1 MGAEFYFSET
11 DYFFSRRNSEPRKYL
26 PCKFKFKA
34 EASQGNSPLSSLS
47 SIGPPSKLEGSSRV
61 KNRPRRMAA
70 ETVGSYAVPG
80 SDDEAIL
87 DDDPGFGRIIG
98 QSKRKKSESSLQRWI
113 KHLSVLLKEEQQKV

>member
-11 DYFFSRRNSEPRKYL
+11 DYFFSRRNSEPKKYQ

-34 EASQGNSPLSSLS
+34 EANQGNDSLTSLS
-47 SIGPPSKLEGSSRV
+47 SFGPLSQLEGPSRV
-61 KNRPRRMAA
+61 KNRPQRMAA
-70 ETVGSYAVPG
+70 VTVGSYAVPG

-98 QSKRKKSESSLQRWI
+98 QSKRKRAESSLQRWI